1 VKIPAHIKYIV
12 VSVLLLAGSV
22 NMIRT
27 TKTVMQS
34 SKRLDREKKEVL
46 ALRDHKADLVQDI
59 EYKKTA
65 EYAEE
70 VARNSLN
77 MIKPGEEVYIYPQNT
92 PTEGSESV
100 EQEMERTPT
109 NQREKT
115 PLQEWVD
122 LFF

>member
-1 VKIPAHIKYIV
+1 
-12 VSVLLLAGSV
+12 
-22 NMIRT
+22 MIRT

-34 SKRLDREKKEVL
+34 SKRLAGEKKEVL
-46 ALRDHKADLVQDI
+46 ALRNRKADLVQDI

-70 VARNSLN
+70 MARNSLN

-92 PTEGSESV
+92 PMGGSKPV
-100 EQEMERTPT
+100 EQEIELTPANRQER
-109 NQREKT
+109 T
-115 PLQEWVD
+115 PLQEWID